1 MNVSDGTD
9 SDDDN
14 IDAEE
19 IADGGEESGKPN
31 NQESPFFTGNDNS
44 KVLDTDD
51 DLDMEDENKAKPDE
65 EEEDDLIKALK
76 AAKEIKVRNSPPDIK
91 TSGLITDSANTA
103 SECIKLFKMGYY
115 YSIHIP
121 ITVQCHVKI

>member
-1 MNVSDGTD
+1 MRTKRIVGNTEESEESDVSDGTD

-76 AAKEIKVRNSPPDIK
+76 AAREKKARNSPLDIK
-91 TSGLITDSANTA
+91 TSWLITDLSFSGELSVLTT
-103 SECIKLFKMGYY
+103 EMKK
-115 YSIHIP
+115 
-121 ITVQCHVKI
+121 

>member
-1 MNVSDGTD
+1 MRTKRIVGNTEESEESDVRDGTD

-51 DLDMEDENKAKPDE
+51 DLDMEDENKAKPDK
-65 EEEDDLIKALK
+65 EEEDDLIKAPK
-76 AAKEIKVRNSPPDIK
+76 AGREKKARNSPPDIK
-91 TSGLITDSANTA
+91 TSWLITDLSFSGELSVLTTA
-103 SECIKLFKMGYY
+103 MKK
-115 YSIHIP
+115 
-121 ITVQCHVKI
+121 

>member
-1 MNVSDGTD
+1 MYVSDGTD

-65 EEEDDLIKALK
+65 EEVDDLIKALK
-76 AAKEIKVRNSPPDIK
+76 AAREKKASNSPLDIK
-91 TSGLITDSANTA
+91 TSWLITDLSFSGELSVLTTA
-103 SECIKLFKMGYY
+103 MKK
-115 YSIHIP
+115 
-121 ITVQCHVKI
+121 